1 MITQADLTVLDWI
14 QENLR
19 CGFLDAV
26 TPFITGLAEY
36 GMLWIILA
44 LCLMIYP
51 KTRKAG
57 AAVAIALV
65 LELILCSGILKPLFA
80 RPRPYLYRSHG
91 TSPSPPDTP
100 QRLFQPRVLWRP
112 CVSADGLLPW
122 GFPSSSGS
130 PGCICLCIIPRMCW
144 RELCWGCC
152 AAWPVHFWSVGAAQR
167 WKNGK
172 TARIPPLRSTG
183 RKKRTKVDRRRAEI
197 R

>member
-19 CGFLDAV
+19 CGFLDTV

-65 LELILCSGILKPLFA
+65 LELIRCSGILKPLFA
-80 RPRPYLYRSHG
+80 RPRPYLYRPELELLVPKPWDFSF
-91 TSPSPPDTP
+91 PSGHAAASFSAACALAAMR
-100 QRLFQPRVLWRP
+100 QRGWLVALGLSVLIGLTRLYLFVHYPTDVL
-112 CVSADGLLPW
+112 AGALLGLLCGLAGAFLVSW
-122 GFPSSSGS
+122 S
-130 PGCICLCIIPRMCW
+130 
-144 RELCWGCC
+144 C
-152 AAWPVHFWSVGAAQR
+152 ATVEK
-167 WKNGK
+167 WKNGPDSSAPEHGQEK
-172 TARIPPLRSTG
+172 THKS
-183 RKKRTKVDRRRAEI
+183 
-197 R
+197 